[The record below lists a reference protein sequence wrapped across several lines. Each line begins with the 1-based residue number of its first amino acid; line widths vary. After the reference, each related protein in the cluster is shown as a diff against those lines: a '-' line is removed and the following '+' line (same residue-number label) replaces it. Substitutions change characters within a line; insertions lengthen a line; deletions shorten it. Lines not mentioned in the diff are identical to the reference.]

1 MQYVSLVLVLLSTI
15 VAIRG
20 STWRDSGIGL
30 RRITPT
36 GWATLTI
43 AIAGFLVAII
53 MTLQAHRATVAAE
66 AKADETLKQLTK
78 ALDTTEA
85 KVAAYQE
92 VIGQIRDRSD
102 RWLQLVMTE
111 YVRIPPGGTWP
122 APNRLYPGSELRIYF
137 LDGRYAIAEHGRTSH
152 VIRRGPDDWGHALI
166 VGDSGDGSSW
176 TLRASPTD
184 GFAGKV
190 EIFSTPRSRSQ
201 DRSWYEERIARLEAA
216 GPLQEFDSRRRPKAQ

>member
-20 STWRDSGIGL
+20 STWRDSGTGL
-30 RRITPT
+30 RRITAT
-36 GWATLTI
+36 GWITLAI
-43 AIAGFLVAII
+43 AIAGFLVATI
-53 MTLQAHRATVAAE
+53 LARQAHRASVEAE
-66 AKADETLKQLTK
+66 AKAEATLKELTQ
-78 ALDTTEA
+78 ALDATEA

-92 VIGQIRDRSD
+92 VVGQIRDRSD

-111 YVRIPPGGTWP
+111 YVRIPAGETWH

-137 LDGRYAIAEHGRTSH
+137 LDGRYVIAEHGRTSH
-152 VIRRGPDDWGHALI
+152 VVRRGPDDWGHALI
-166 VGDSGDGSSW
+166 VGDNGEGSSW

-184 GFAGKV
+184 AFAGKV

-201 DRSWYEERIARLEAA
+201 DWSWYEERIERLEAA
-216 GPLQEFDSRRRPKAQ
+216 GPLREFESRRGSEAQ